1 MDDRKKLISQA
12 TSSTGGDMAGQTS
25 DLFLACHDCLMIDDP
40 FAKAEQAQWLNQ
52 NIHQY
57 ERVENSPAPI
67 RIETPGIPV
76 RPSLVDPRS
85 VKRRGVGSA
94 TGKLALLHALAH
106 IEFNAINLALDAA
119 YRFRDMPEQYAHD
132 WILVAADESR
142 HFLMVAE
149 RLSELDS
156 YYGALD
162 AHAGL
167 WNMALKT
174 DHDVMVRMALVPR
187 VLEAR
192 GLDVAP
198 PMIEKFRQHDDHRS
212 ADILDVI
219 FNDEIR
225 HVQIGN
231 HWFRFCCERRGLTPS
246 DVFEQLL
253 RQHSRGYLRGP
264 YNEPARVQAGF
275 SVDELDALKAI
286 EAEWTD

>member
-1 MDDRKKLISQA
+1 MTQDTHEA
-12 TSSTGGDMAGQTS
+12 TIGTGT
-25 DLFLACHDCLMIDDP
+25 DLFAACHACLMESDP
-40 FAKAEQAQWLNQ
+40 FKKADKTQRLFQQHESMQ
-52 NIHQY
+52 
-57 ERVENSPAPI
+57 RVIDGRGVCEVE
-67 RIETPGIPV
+67 RIETPGIPDT
-76 RPSLVDPRS
+76 PALVDPRQ
-85 VKRRGVGSA
+85 VKRRGFGSEA
-94 TGKLALLHALAH
+94 GRLALLHALAH

-119 YRFRDMPEQYAHD
+119 YRFRQMPHEFASD
-132 WILVAADESR
+132 WLLVAADESR
-142 HFLMVAE
+142 HFLLVAE
-149 RLSELDS
+149 RLAELDS
-156 YYGALD
+156 HYGAFD

-198 PMIEKFRQHDDHRS
+198 PMIEKFRQREDHRS
-212 ADILDVI
+212 ADLLDII

-231 HWFRFCCERRGLTPS
+231 HWFRYCCEQRGLQPS

-264 YNEPARVQAGF
+264 YNEEARVQAGF
-275 SVDELDALKAI
+275 SMEELDALKDI